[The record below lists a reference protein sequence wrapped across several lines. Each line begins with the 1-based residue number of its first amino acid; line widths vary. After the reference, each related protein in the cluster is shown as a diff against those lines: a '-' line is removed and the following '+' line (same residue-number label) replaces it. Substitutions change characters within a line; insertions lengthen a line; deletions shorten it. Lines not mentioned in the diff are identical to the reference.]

1 MKRGRIRIVRKK
13 LAMAT
18 RIPTYRKAQ
27 LDIKK
32 YIEVHGLRPGDALPT
47 EDRLSEEIGV
57 SRLSMREALKALDS
71 LGIVESRHGEGVY
84 VKAFSFDSIVENLP
98 YAMAMSDAQIRNLL
112 YTRSYLELGAIPDV
126 VKYISNDS
134 VTRLRELAE
143 RMLEKAQRG
152 ELFPEEDFAFHV
164 EMYQCLNNEF
174 LNSLIDLFWKS
185 FNRMNDVSQEPVES
199 AVLESRAKDHLYIA
213 QMLEARDVFGLL
225 SAHRRHF
232 DFLFTR
238 FPIPDPVSGEGAT
251 TGAQ

>member
-1 MKRGRIRIVRKK
+1 
-13 LAMAT
+13 MAA
-18 RIPTYRKAQ
+18 RVPTYRKAQ

-32 YIEVHGLRPGDALPT
+32 YIEVHALRPGDALPT

-98 YAMAMSDAQIRNLL
+98 YAMAMSDSQIRSLL

-126 VKYISNDS
+126 VKFASKES
-134 VTRLRELAE
+134 VARLCELAE
-143 RMLEKAQRG
+143 QMLAKAKRG
-152 ELFPEEDFAFHV
+152 ELFPDEDYAFHV
-164 EMYQCLNNEF
+164 EMYRCLNNEF

-185 FNRMNDVSQEPVES
+185 FNKMNDVSQEPVDGKI
-199 AVLESRAKDHLYIA
+199 LEGRAKDHVYIA
-213 QMLEARDVFGLL
+213 KMLEARDVFGLL

-232 DFLFTR
+232 DFLFNR
-238 FPIPDPVSGEGAT
+238 FPIPDPVAGENAT
-251 TGAQ
+251 GTAAEDIQPTL

>member
-1 MKRGRIRIVRKK
+1 
-13 LAMAT
+13 MAT
-18 RIPTYRKAQ
+18 RVPTYRKAQ

-98 YAMAMSDAQIRNLL
+98 YAMAMSDSQIRSLL

-126 VKYISNDS
+126 VKYISNES
-134 VTRLRELAE
+134 VARLRELAQI
-143 RMLEKAQRG
+143 MLDKARRG
-152 ELFPEEDFAFHV
+152 ELFPQEDWAFHV

-185 FNRMNDVSQEPVES
+185 FNKMNDVNQEPVEGRI
-199 AVLESRAKDHLYIA
+199 LESRAKDHLYIA

-232 DFLFTR
+232 DFLFNR
-238 FPIPDPVSGEGAT
+238 FPVRESAPGESAAAA
-251 TGAQ
+251 AQENPQPTP